1 MTSNNSPA
9 TTQVIEQVEQDIER
23 RSLNGCYIYF
33 LGWLAIG
40 IGTDFYREQTEWF
53 YGIAGALFLLGA
65 FRIIFYFSSKSLKQ
79 YSHKVWWLLLRASVL
94 LPCLIF
100 SSVFALSML
109 QPKFEPLFIYIFM
122 TIFALVS
129 SGTVTYSLDKSL
141 YTSYLASNTVIPI
154 ITVVLMSDSVV
165 AQLEV
170 GMLFFYSIY
179 MLFQGRQL
187 NKEYLEKLTQKQTL
201 KELSIKDALTGIY
214 NRRHFDQY
222 LAHAWDANMRRQTT
236 LSIVIVDIDYF
247 KKVNDQYGHPAGDE
261 TIKHIASVMK
271 STFQRDTDIVARI
284 GGEEFAVIV
293 TDTEQTDVF
302 SLVETLREEISSS
315 TIYFNQHDFS
325 VTVSAGIYSLVP
337 NQQSSASGLMS
348 GADKALYQAKANGR
362 NCTVINKA

>member
-1 MTSNNSPA
+1 MTSDNSSA
-9 TTQVIEQVEQDIER
+9 SIQVNEQVEQDIER
-23 RSLNGCYIYF
+23 RTLNGCYIYL

-40 IGTDFYREQTEWF
+40 IGTDFYRQQTTWF
-53 YGIAGALFLLGA
+53 YSIACALFLLGA
-65 FRIIFYFSSKSLKQ
+65 FRIIFYYSSRSLKQ

-109 QPKFEPLFIYIFM
+109 RPEFEPLFIYVFM
-122 TIFALVS
+122 TLFALVS
-129 SGTVTYSLDKSL
+129 SGTMTYSLDRSL
-141 YTSYLASNTVIPI
+141 YSYYLASNTAIPI

-187 NKEYLEKLTQKQTL
+187 NSEYHEKLNQEQTL
-201 KELSIKDALTGIY
+201 KELSIKDSLTGIY

-222 LAHAWDANMRRQTT
+222 LAHAWDANMRRQTM

-247 KKVNDQYGHPAGDE
+247 KKVNDKYGHPAGDE
-261 TIKHIASVMK
+261 TIKHVASVMK

-337 NQQSSASGLMS
+337 NQQSSASNLMS
-348 GADKALYQAKANGR
+348 SADKALYQAKANGR
-362 NCTVINKA
+362 NCTVINKG